1 MFKTHYFLLV
11 HFTIIYGVEV
21 VNMYKTHKMYSTC
34 YDANPVSWRTTVS
47 IQINIH
53 GDVMLAWNQPWE
65 YLYTET
71 GKHHK
76 SDLDLVLMLKEF
88 SVNK

>member
-1 MFKTHYFLLV
+1 M
-11 HFTIIYGVEV
+11 HFTIIHSVELV
-21 VNMYKTHKMYSTC
+21 YMYKTYKMYSIC

-47 IQINIH
+47 IQIHIH

-65 YLYTET
+65 YLHIET

-76 SDLDLVLMLKEF
+76 SDLDLVLMLKEL